1 MTRSLFFLFQ
11 SDFLLRN
18 RFQLRS
24 QAVDTFGTQQRS
36 PLVLFGGDHT
46 DAFSN
51 HVVSLPIAR
60 LGVFTPLE
68 VQTHRRTAIRVNNGN
83 ANRHNGFIAQRLFWR
98 NLIGLTV
105 IHRQRLPVSLLQ
117 VLTESGKVGFTLSRG
132 RTLVILAQHQ
142 RTGVF
147 HLYVWQQFLINNG
160 TQIIRVGPNLRLLIL
175 QAIERFLR
183 RLVHQLIRI
192 GLVCRGCRTQRCN
205 HQQSDHH

>member
-1 MTRSLFFLFQ
+1 M
-11 SDFLLRN
+11 
-18 RFQLRS
+18 
-24 QAVDTFGTQQRS
+24 
-36 PLVLFGGDHT
+36 
-46 DAFSN
+46 
-51 HVVSLPIAR
+51 
-60 LGVFTPLE
+60 
-68 VQTHRRTAIRVNNGN
+68 
-83 ANRHNGFIAQRLFWR
+83 
-98 NLIGLTV
+98 
-105 IHRQRLPVSLLQ
+105 IHRQRLTVSLLQ

-192 GLVCRGCRTQRCN
+192 GLVCLGCRTQRCN